1 MGIYYNEA
9 ELAPHRDNNQCEY
22 TMSVQVCKDLSAMPL
37 DVLSGRVSTPNRAV
51 FGSWPHAAVVG

>member
-22 TMSVQVCKDLSAMPL
+22 TMSVQVRKD
-37 DVLSGRVSTPNRAV
+37 
-51 FGSWPHAAVVG
+51 